1 MVVTVLIEVDS
12 DNSEL
17 KIKNIQ
23 SGEKKTT
30 RRMNTFKAA
39 EKESVDK
46 DSERD
51 LNVLGNGKGDLKVKI
66 PLTKASACRYANS
79 LEKCD
84 QHAK

>member
-1 MVVTVLIEVDS
+1 
-12 DNSEL
+12 
-17 KIKNIQ
+17 
-23 SGEKKTT
+23 
-30 RRMNTFKAA
+30 MNTFKAA

>member
-12 DNSEL
+12 DISEL

-23 SGEKKTT
+23 SGEKKT